1 VPFGPEMEWSTEKAE
16 DPIELRV
23 YPGADGDFVLYEDE
37 NDGYAYE
44 KGAHA
49 TIAMHWDDAGKTLTI
64 GAREGSFPGMLR
76 ERTFN
81 VVVGT
86 GAGKAVRYAGEKV
99 VVGE

>member
-1 VPFGPEMEWSTEKAE
+1 
-16 DPIELRV
+16 
-23 YPGADGDFVLYEDE
+23 
-37 NDGYAYE
+37 
-44 KGAHA
+44 
-49 TIAMHWDDAGKTLTI
+49 
-64 GAREGSFPGMLR
+64 MLK